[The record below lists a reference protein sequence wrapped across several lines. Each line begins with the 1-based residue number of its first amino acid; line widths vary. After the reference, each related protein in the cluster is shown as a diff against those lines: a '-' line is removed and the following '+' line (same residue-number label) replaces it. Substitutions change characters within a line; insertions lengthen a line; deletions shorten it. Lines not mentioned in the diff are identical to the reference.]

1 MGAFRPRF
9 LPDPPFPVFRYSAA
23 MTPDAKNP
31 LEPWIRE
38 TTRTLAKT
46 RIFTLESQH
55 WRCPSDSARSGDFA
69 VLDSPDW
76 VNVFAITPDDKVIL
90 VEQFRFGVGILSL
103 EIPGGIIDPN
113 EDPAA
118 TATRELREETGYAGD
133 SPIFIGSLSANAAI
147 LNNRVHSFV
156 IENARLE
163 TGQDL
168 DEHEQIRVRT
178 APLTDLP
185 EMIRRGTI
193 HHSVIVAA
201 YALFQIWRNQ

>member
-1 MGAFRPRF
+1 MC
-9 LPDPPFPVFRYSAA
+9 RYSAT
-23 MTPDAKNP
+23 MTPDATSP

-38 TTRTLAKT
+38 STRPLAQT
-46 RIFTLESQH
+46 RIFTLENQH
-55 WRCPSDSARSGDFA
+55 WRCPSDPARSGDFA

-103 EIPGGIIDPN
+103 EIPGGIVDPN
-113 EDPAA
+113 EDPAT
-118 TATRELREETGYAGD
+118 TAARELREETGYVGD
-133 SPIFIGSLSANAAI
+133 DPVFIGALSANAAI

-156 IENARLE
+156 IQNAQLK

-178 APLTDLP
+178 APIVKIP
-185 EMIRRGTI
+185 EMIRNGTI
-193 HHSVIVAA
+193 HHSIIVAA
-201 YALFQIWRNQ
+201 YALFEIWRKG

>member
-1 MGAFRPRF
+1 MGDFRPRF
-9 LPDPPFPVFRYSAA
+9 FPAPPFAVFRYSAT
-23 MTPDAKNP
+23 MTPDANSP

-38 TTRTLAKT
+38 TTQTLAKT

-55 WRCPSDSARSGDFA
+55 WRCPSDPDRSGDFA
-69 VLDSPDW
+69 ILDSPDW
-76 VNVFAITPDDKVIL
+76 VNVFAITPDDMVIL
-90 VEQFRFGVGILSL
+90 VEQFRFGVGIVSL

-133 SPIFIGSLSANAAI
+133 EPELLGSLSANAAI

-156 IENARLE
+156 IQNARLE
-163 TGQDL
+163 TAQDL

-178 APLTDLP
+178 APVNDIP
-185 EMIRRGTI
+185 DMIRNGTI

-201 YALFQIWRNQ
+201 YALFQIWRNR